1 MLRTLHIR
9 NLAVIDELNLELD
22 AGFSVL
28 TGETGAGKSI
38 LIDALGLVTG
48 ARADAAMVRAG
59 CDKAEVTAE
68 FDIAAATAA
77 EAWLEERELA
87 DDSICIVR
95 RVVQADGRTRAFV
108 NGRPVS
114 ATELRGLG
122 EHLVEIFGQGESQ
135 TLMRPEVQR
144 SVLDDFGGHAE
155 TLATVAAAAAEVAHI
170 DADIE
175 RVRNA
180 QQRDPSQLEF
190 LSFQLRELDAL
201 ALQPGEVETLDGEHR
216 ALANAGKLIET
227 GGNVTQLLYGGDA
240 AIYDQL
246 SSALTA
252 LGQLSAL
259 HSDFGEAE
267 ALVATAQAQVSEA
280 ADSVRRVL
288 DRLDLD
294 PERLAEIERRI
305 AAIHDLARKHR
316 VRANELVERR
326 EQLRTELSDV
336 EGAAQQLEQ
345 LAKKRETA
353 LAGYRKHAAALSRAR
368 SKAASAL
375 ADAVT
380 GRVREL
386 GMPNARFL
394 VVVESAARERPSASG
409 DDNVRFDFS
418 ANPGQPPRPL
428 AKVASGGELSRVSLA
443 VQVSVRQ
450 QAGAPTMVFDEVD
463 AGIGGGVAEIVGKQL
478 RALGDGRQV
487 LCVTHLA
494 QVAAQGGR
502 HYAISKSVK
511 SGATFTRVAILDAK
525 RRIEEVARMIGG
537 EQITSATT
545 ALAKDLL
552 KLS

>member
-9 NLAVIDELNLELD
+9 NLAVIDELSLELD

-87 DDSICIVR
+87 DDSACIVR

-155 TLATVAAAAAEVAHI
+155 ILAAVAAAAAEVARI

-180 QQRDPSQLEF
+180 QRRDPSQLEF

-201 ALQPGEVETLDGEHR
+201 ALQPGEVEALDGEHR
-216 ALANAGKLIET
+216 TLANAGKLIET
-227 GGNVTQLLYGGDA
+227 GGNVMQLLYGGDA

-259 HSDFGEAE
+259 HGDFGEAE
-267 ALVATAQAQVSEA
+267 ALVAAAQAQVSEA

-316 VRANELVERR
+316 VRANELIDRR
-326 EQLRTELSDV
+326 EQLRAELSDV
-336 EGAAQQLEQ
+336 EGAAHQLEQ

-353 LAGYRKHAAALSRAR
+353 LTAYRKDAQTLSRAR

-375 ADAVT
+375 ADGVT
-380 GRVREL
+380 SRVREL

-394 VVVESAARERPSASG
+394 VVVESVARERPGASG

-450 QAGAPTMVFDEVD
+450 QAGAQTMVFDEVD

-494 QVAAQGGR
+494 QVAAQGRR

-511 SGATFTRVAILDAK
+511 SGATFTRVGILDAK
-525 RRIEEVARMIGG
+525 RRIEEIARMIGG

-552 KLS
+552 KSS